1 MPHKKDRPPAIPPA
15 SYVLLAVIVVITA
28 LILLFIRSR
37 EESITPPSES
47 RRLPRP
53 PVVRERP
60 DEDEPDIVGEI
71 AIIIDD
77 FGYNYNG
84 AARGFLELDAAL
96 TYAIIPGHS
105 YSRRFAREAGQ
116 AGYETIIHMPMESVA
131 NLSGEDGYILLTT
144 MTEAEIRRR
153 LDTVFEEYPAA
164 VGMNNHQGSK
174 ATQDP
179 RVMTIVAE
187 KLKAA
192 GLYFIDSR
200 TTAKTVAESEMR
212 NAGVSTTRRDVFL
225 DNDLDPALIQQQL
238 DKLADYA
245 RKHGRAV
252 GIGHGRRSTL
262 EVLQIAIPKL
272 ERQGFR
278 FVHASQVV
286 E

>member
-1 MPHKKDRPPAIPPA
+1 MPNKPNRPPVIPPA

-28 LILLFIRSR
+28 LIFLFIRSR
-37 EESITPPSES
+37 EETRALSPVIKRPKPEKVIREKPPAD
-47 RRLPRP
+47 
-53 PVVRERP
+53 VVKP
-60 DEDEPDIVGEI
+60 TGEI

-174 ATQDP
+174 TTQDP
-179 RVMTIVAE
+179 RVMAIVAE
-187 KLKAA
+187 KLKEA

-225 DNDLDPALIQQQL
+225 DNDLDPALIRLQL
-238 DKLADYA
+238 EKLADYA
-245 RKHGRAV
+245 EKHGQAV
-252 GIGHGRRSTL
+252 GIGHGKPSTL
-262 EVLQIAIPKL
+262 EVLRSAIPELKQ
-272 ERQGFR
+272 QGFR